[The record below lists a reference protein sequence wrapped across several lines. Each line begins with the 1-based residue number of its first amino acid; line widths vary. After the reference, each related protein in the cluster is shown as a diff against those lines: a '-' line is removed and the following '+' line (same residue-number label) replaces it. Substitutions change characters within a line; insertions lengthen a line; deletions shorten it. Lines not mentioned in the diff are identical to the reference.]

1 MKAVSIAIIIA
12 ALCGPAAA
20 DWRDDAKDAVT
31 SSATDTQRESF
42 PVWML
47 VVVIEHQQH
56 IDIRGYADDDACTK
70 AGMTMTTKSE
80 ALPWFCVIEPRHDVA
95 E

>member
-12 ALCGPAAA
+12 ALCSPAAA
-20 DWRDDAKDAVT
+20 DWQQDAKDAVT
-31 SSATDTQRESF
+31 SSATDTQREIF
-42 PVWML
+42 PIWML
-47 VVVIEHQQH
+47 VVVIPHQQH
-56 IDIRGYADDDACTK
+56 IAVHGYPTDDDCTK

-80 ALPWFCVIEPRHDVA
+80 ALPWFCVIEPRRDVV